1 METVHSSARTPVA
14 EVVVCGQILIGY
26 NVLAAA
32 TEFPKITLPTAIE
45 TSATKVMPGKQI
57 LQLGNPLLWQKSA
70 RVDAVQSDETR
81 VVIRDL
87 SDTLAAFREST
98 GYGRGIAAPQIGL
111 LKRVIF
117 VRMHPAGFAGPLINP
132 EIAWSSETTME
143 LWDDCFSFP
152 DLMVRVSRA
161 RQIRVDYLDDRGL
174 KQTLEAEGDLSE
186 LLQHEIDHLDGI
198 LAVQRAISP
207 QAFATRA
214 EWERTLR
221 R

>member
-1 METVHSSARTPVA
+1 M
-14 EVVVCGQILIGY
+14 Q
-26 NVLAAA
+26 
-32 TEFPKITLPTAIE
+32 
-45 TSATKVMPGKQI
+45 GKRI
-57 LQLGNPLLWQKSA
+57 LQLGNPVLWQESSA
-70 RVDAVQSDETR
+70 ISDARSSEVRDI
-81 VVIRDL
+81 VRDL
-87 SDTLAAFREST
+87 SDTLAAFREAT
-98 GYGRGIAAPQIGL
+98 GYGRGIAAPQIGV

-117 VRMHPAGFAGPLINP
+117 IRMQPSGFCSPLINP
-132 EIAWSSETTME
+132 EIVWSSETNME

-161 RQIRVDYLDDRGL
+161 NQIRVNYLDDGGL
-174 KQTLEAEGDLSE
+174 ERTLEAEGDLSE